1 MCDDD
6 GSSIVRHFIQSLL
19 DDALTGYVERTGGFV
34 KDQDSWV
41 LDDASRYSYSLAL
54 TAA

>member
-1 MCDDD
+1 V
-6 GSSIVRHFIQSLL
+6 GHFLQSFL
-19 DDALTGYVERTGGFV
+19 DDALTGYIERTGGFV

-41 LDDASRYSYSLAL
+41 LDDTSRYSDSLAL